1 MMRGAGFVVGTGP
14 YAGTMLIG
22 AIRPVESKT
31 HTVQAEELDEIQDLL
46 AAETPK
52 GWQLASAPVAMAKKD
67 TVLTAE
73 GTIVRRDGM
82 QEIEADDMT
91 ALEAKVPEGYQL
103 LSVRVV

>member
-1 MMRGAGFVVGTGP
+1 MVRGAGFVVRAGA
-14 YAGTMLIG
+14 YAGVMLIG
-22 AIRPVESKT
+22 VIRPVESKT

-46 AAETPK
+46 AAETPA

-67 TVLTAE
+67 TILTAE
-73 GTIVRRDGM
+73 GTIVRRDGL
-82 QEIEADDMT
+82 QEIEADNMT